1 MKILLK
7 LLFAPVIVTLTLF
20 VWICSG
26 LIYCSAWVFGIAG
39 TLLGILAAA
48 VLITTSVQN
57 GIILLVMAF
66 LISPLGVPMIAV
78 KLLGLVQRFRL
89 AIQDRIY

>member
-1 MKILLK
+1 MKIL
-7 LLFAPVIVTLTLF
+7 FAPLIVGLTLF

-26 LIYCSAWVFGIAG
+26 LIYCSAWVFGLAG
-39 TLLGILAAA
+39 TLLGILAAV

-66 LISPLGVPMIAV
+66 LISPLGLPMIAV

-89 AIQDRIY
+89 VIQDRIY

>member
-1 MKILLK
+1 MRILMKI
-7 LLFAPVIVTLTLF
+7 LFAPVIIVLTLF

-26 LIYCSAWVFGIAG
+26 LLYCSAWVFGLAG
-39 TLLGILAAA
+39 TLLSVLAIA

-66 LISPLGVPMIAV
+66 IVSPFGIPMIAV
-78 KLLGLVQRFRL
+78 KLLGLVQRFRF
-89 AIQDRIY
+89 AIQDRVY

>member
-89 AIQDRIY
+89 AIQNRIY